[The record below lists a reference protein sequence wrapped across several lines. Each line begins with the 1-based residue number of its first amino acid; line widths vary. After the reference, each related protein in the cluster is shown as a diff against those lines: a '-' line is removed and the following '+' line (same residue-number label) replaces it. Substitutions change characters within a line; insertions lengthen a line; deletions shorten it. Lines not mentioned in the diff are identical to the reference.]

1 MGLCIRGNNPP
12 VCHMGL
18 CIRGNNP
25 PVCHMGLCI
34 RGNNLP
40 DKPETWSAAVQVFG
54 KDSILHLGGV
64 ETADSREAWA
74 ADTNMEV
81 RPSPSD
87 IWAY

>member
-1 MGLCIRGNNPP
+1 MLN
-12 VCHMGL
+12 CHMGL
-18 CIRGNNP
+18 CTRGK
-25 PVCHMGLCI
+25 
-34 RGNNLP
+34 NNLP

-81 RPSPSD
+81 CLPPILFVD
-87 IWAY
+87 ATHAKPAAVIT